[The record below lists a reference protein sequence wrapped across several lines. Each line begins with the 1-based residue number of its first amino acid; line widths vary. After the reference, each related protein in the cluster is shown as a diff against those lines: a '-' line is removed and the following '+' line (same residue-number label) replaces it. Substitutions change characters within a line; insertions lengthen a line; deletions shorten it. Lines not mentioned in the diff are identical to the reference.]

1 MATKSNEIWKEVVI
15 NTRKQR
21 THYAVSSL
29 GRICSFKEKPG
40 DGKLLNGTL
49 VNGYPA
55 LKLKINHKDYQ
66 FYIHKLVAEYFVKGG
81 SANRTFVLHLD
92 HNKLN
97 NKQKNLKWANR
108 KEVEEHQQKSPL
120 VKAYR
125 ARTREK
131 GHKLTAAKV
140 KAIKQQIFSGSRRI
154 TMRQIADKFNISEMQ
169 LYRIKNGENWAHVKA

>member
-1 MATKSNEIWKEVVI
+1 MATKQNEVWKEVQI

-21 THYAVSSL
+21 THYAISNL
-29 GRICSFKEKPG
+29 GHICSFKEKPG
-40 DGKLLNGTL
+40 DGKSLNGTL

-66 FYIHKLVAEYFVKGG
+66 FYIHKLVAEYFVKGAKNG
-81 SANRTFVLHLD
+81 RSYVIHTD

-97 NKQKNLKWANR
+97 NKSKNLQWASR

-131 GHKLTAAKV
+131 GHKLTAVKV
-140 KAIKQQIFSGSRRI
+140 KQIKQQIFSGNRRL

-169 LYRIKNGENWAHVKA
+169 IYRIKNGENWGHVKV